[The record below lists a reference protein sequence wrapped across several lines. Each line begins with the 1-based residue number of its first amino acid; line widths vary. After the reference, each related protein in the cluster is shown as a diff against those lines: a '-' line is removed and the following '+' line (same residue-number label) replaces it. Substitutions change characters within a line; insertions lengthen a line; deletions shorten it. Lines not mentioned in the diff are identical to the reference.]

1 MADEI
6 EHGKRQED
14 ACFGFFRRVVQK
26 EDFSEYAENRKL
38 VDAICQSHQSIH
50 AKNMRQSR
58 SFNEGSCRENR
69 KHY

>member
-6 EHGKRQED
+6 EYGKRQEN

-38 VDAICQSHQSIH
+38 VDAICQSHQSIY
-50 AKNMRQSR
+50 AKNRVVPSMKAAAEKIV
-58 SFNEGSCRENR
+58 NII
-69 KHY
+69 K